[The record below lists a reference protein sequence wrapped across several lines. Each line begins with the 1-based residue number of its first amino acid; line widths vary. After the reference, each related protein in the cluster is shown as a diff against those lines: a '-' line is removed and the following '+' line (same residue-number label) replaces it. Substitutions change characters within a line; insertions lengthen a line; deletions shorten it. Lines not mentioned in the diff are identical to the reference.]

1 MKNLWR
7 VLSQFRFS
15 VNLDSPPSLIYPK
28 SLSDCLPM
36 RLKVKTFLPICQ
48 VPLAFGLWALS
59 YASNST
65 DLLFL
70 LQGQQ
75 SLQDGQSSFIHHIHY
90 NFMKLS
96 CVTGFRWDVLINN
109 VDRDPFFHGTYILG
123 DILINHLICQRERN
137 GRIGPRYSL
146 AEKLVSWWGGQF
158 HCFGPQQNH
167 NEQTEEGK
175 RKGCRGVWSTGA
187 QWLTGLLELARGGN
201 RGRTMEEKADWMG
214 YARKMREPWKP
225 NACYYLMCIINL
237 CFI

>member
-1 MKNLWR
+1 MGSFLCQ
-7 VLSQFRFS
+7 QFYR
-15 VNLDSPPSLIYPK
+15 PA
-28 SLSDCLPM
+28 LP
-36 RLKVKTFLPICQ
+36 R
-48 VPLAFGLWALS
+48 
-59 YASNST
+59 
-65 DLLFL
+65 
-70 LQGQQ
+70 
-75 SLQDGQSSFIHHIHY
+75 DGQSSFIHHIHY

-96 CVTGFRWDVLINN
+96 CVTGSRWDVLINN

-167 NEQTEEGK
+167 NEQRQK
-175 RKGCRGVWSTGA
+175 REKGRVVGVWSTGA

-201 RGRTMEEKADWMG
+201 RGRTMEEEADWMG

>member
-1 MKNLWR
+1 MCKNAQFNLWKICEEE
-7 VLSQFRFS
+7 FS

-28 SLSDCLPM
+28 SLSDCLPV

-48 VPLAFGLWALS
+48 APLAFGLWALF

-75 SLQDGQSSFIHHIHY
+75 SLQDGQSSFIHYIHY

-96 CVTGFRWDVLINN
+96 CVTGSRWDVLINN

-146 AEKLVSWWGGQF
+146 AVMVRWSVPLLWSSAKSQWTK
-158 HCFGPQQNH
+158 
-167 NEQTEEGK
+167 TEEGK
-175 RKGCRGVWSTGA
+175 RRAVGVWSTGA
-187 QWLTGLLELARGGN
+187 QWLTGLLELVRGGN
-201 RGRTMEEKADWMG
+201 RGRTMEEEADWMG

-225 NACYYLMCIINL
+225 NACYFLMCIINL